1 MTLEKV
7 RQKGTFKC
15 SQQSVKKQKT
25 SSLFFFK
32 EKQLMKRVN
41 YGSSQDDIDSVTGG
55 SSPCLLQGGGAHTGV
70 GAGLWFLSNAWITQ
84 HFCKMPQSSTGRPQK
99 TTNPKIPRAQSW
111 ATSTSWSVLWVQQL
125 VTVVSKDPLSKP
137 IICIYRHPLRGDVLW
152 GKKVSHKTFGHTGTG
167 NDKVFFCIMKPED

>member
-1 MTLEKV
+1 MLKN
-7 RQKGTFKC
+7 RKLQAF
-15 SQQSVKKQKT
+15 
-25 SSLFFFK
+25 FFFK

-152 GKKVSHKTFGHTGTG
+152 EKKSQSQNIWPHGNRQWQGIFLHNETWGLIHVHRNSHNSTETA
-167 NDKVFFCIMKPED
+167 